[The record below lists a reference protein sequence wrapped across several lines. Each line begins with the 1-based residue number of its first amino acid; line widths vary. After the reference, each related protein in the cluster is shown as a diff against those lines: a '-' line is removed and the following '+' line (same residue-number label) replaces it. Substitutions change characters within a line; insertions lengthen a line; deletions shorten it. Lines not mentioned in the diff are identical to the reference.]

1 VREDQWGEPSR
12 SVDFYDVKHDL
23 ETLFGVKAS
32 ALRFNVKQHPILH
45 PGRSAEIVLEGQH
58 IGWIGELHPRWV
70 QEQELSTAPV
80 LLEVHLDALMA
91 IAMPGVRELSR
102 QPLVQRDLA
111 IWVSTDTPVQA
122 LLDTI
127 ATTITG
133 DPNLSVVQHVGLF
146 DVWRDP
152 AKSESNE
159 KSLAFRVSLQD
170 NEVTLDDAR
179 VDACMS
185 KIREA
190 LEVGHQARPR

>member
-1 VREDQWGEPSR
+1 M
-12 SVDFYDVKHDL
+12 
-23 ETLFGVKAS
+23 
-32 ALRFNVKQHPILH
+32 
-45 PGRSAEIVLEGQH
+45 
-58 IGWIGELHPRWV
+58 
-70 QEQELSTAPV
+70 
-80 LLEVHLDALMA
+80 LLEVRLDALTA
-91 IAMPGVRELSR
+91 ISMPEVRELSR

-127 ATTITG
+127 QTTIDR
-133 DPNLSVVQHVGLF
+133 DPSLSVVQNVGLF

-152 AKSESNE
+152 SKGDSSE

-179 VDACMS
+179 VDACMG